1 MPYKPTIRIS
11 THPGAE
17 WSSSLGLGSGS
28 VSGSGSEWE
37 LEFEFGFTVNGA
49 GFGSLQCVSEQQK
62 NGKREGKIAKI
73 P

>member
-1 MPYKPTIRIS
+1 MEQQFGP
-11 THPGAE
+11 
-17 WSSSLGLGSGS
+17 GLGFAVGF
-28 VSGSGSEWE
+28 GSEWELE
-37 LEFEFGFTVNGA
+37 LEFEFGFTVNVA

>member
-11 THPGAE
+11 THPGQ
-17 WSSSLGLGSGS
+17 SGGGGGGVGFGL
-28 VSGSGSEWE
+28 EF
-37 LEFEFGFTVNGA
+37 EFEFGFTVNVSGS
-49 GFGSLQCVSEQQK
+49 GSLQCVSGQQK

>member
-1 MPYKPTIRIS
+1 M
-11 THPGAE
+11 E
-17 WSSSLGLGSGS
+17 EEFGSGPGFGVGFGLES
-28 VSGSGSEWE
+28 E
-37 LEFEFGFTVNGA
+37 LEFEFGFTVNVA

>member
-1 MPYKPTIRIS
+1 MEQQFGS
-11 THPGAE
+11 
-17 WSSSLGLGSGS
+17 GLGFG
-28 VSGSGSEWE
+28 VGFGSEWE
-37 LEFEFGFTVNGA
+37 LEFEFGFTVNVA